1 MMKSEELTV
10 VQLKEQLE
18 KVGLGTGGAK
28 AELQL
33 RLCEALEA
41 NGIYV
46 EEHEFLD
53 EEPDTN
59 NEIMAIMNLMMQKLE
74 KNSEEQAH
82 SLRKL
87 DKKLE
92 QQFSEITQTLG
103 QNFVELKMELQQVQI
118 KCSRRKE
125 RTRMSEC
132 PGLKRVKLQAPTF
145 DGSYTFEVF
154 KLKFEIAAATNNW
167 NIGEKTESLIV
178 ALKGSAEEFLKQI
191 PPEQHK
197 NYQAVM
203 DTLERKQSIMPK
215 MNRTPPN
222 VPAGVSV
229 PTGCGAKRMLK
240 ETSPEQQESM
250 VVKNSVGNMQL
261 SDLMSVL
268 SNLLDDKLQNV
279 ATKKDLEDIKA
290 KMGNINHK
298 VENLAKENSELKKE
312 LEKLKREREHE
323 QLEIDRLI
331 SQSKRKNVIFKG
343 FEKANSPKKAVEM
356 VCNHILK
363 LPEVKIASARII
375 YTRNERISVVA
386 EMGAE
391 DMATEVFKSVKN
403 LSGHKITIERDLDK
417 KRLECKKALLQL
429 KADILNVDQTHVNEN
444 KAESLSKY
452 FGGYNLTWKYAT
464 RINNYGRYSGG
475 ILLAIKKEL
484 ANLRINCYTKIIQE
498 CHVIYIKFGHTQIN
512 IVPLYIRSAIWSDEF
527 SKLETIFMEN
537 EIKNLIVIGD
547 LNVRIGKMQNYLEEE
562 YIANFTA
569 GFEERK
575 SKDEVENSRGHRFI
589 HLCCDNGLV
598 IPNGM
603 TKGDEEGEITFCS
616 GVGMSVNDIC
626 AVSLEILEFID
637 KFEVGNTHWSD
648 HFPIVLT
655 LRLTDIE
662 TVRKNTNLLPKL
674 KWNKQQ
680 VTAYKQRISETLLN
694 VKQNK
699 DLLTL
704 TDITYV
710 IKSAHKETQIREHS
724 FEKKQ
729 NWFNWR
735 CHKARQETFKSL
747 EKFRQVSSSQN
758 KEFYLKDNKHYKVIC
773 AEAKQ
778 RYYQQLDAK
787 IQNVKTNKDWWK
799 IAREINGN
807 TSSTITMEAEMLK
820 LYFSNL
826 LNPSRTS
833 LDIQYAHGY
842 MEVYELDKTITLRE
856 VKEFVERTKNYKA
869 PGEDRIPYEFIK
881 YASDDLLS
889 EITIACNDMF
899 NSGIVD
905 ESFVKSIIYPIHKKG
920 HVGLPCNYRGVS
932 FMNCIAKIMMGVVTD
947 RLTNWTENFKAAFD
961 KVSRKALIYK
971 LHAAGVSTKM
981 VRFIENVYS
990 NTKCA
995 VWTGKDL
1002 SNEFSA
1008 VSGVKQGC
1016 ILSPHLFVLYLND
1029 LHDFLGGGIQ
1039 IEELNIRTLMYADD
1053 IVILADDITTLQK
1066 MIYKLESYC
1075 HSWNLEINLS
1085 PQLWFFEKEV
1095 DWQIKKNGI
1104 SVEKK

>member
-1 MMKSEELTV
+1 
-10 VQLKEQLE
+10 
-18 KVGLGTGGAK
+18 
-28 AELQL
+28 
-33 RLCEALEA
+33 
-41 NGIYV
+41 
-46 EEHEFLD
+46 
-53 EEPDTN
+53 
-59 NEIMAIMNLMMQKLE
+59 
-74 KNSEEQAH
+74 
-82 SLRKL
+82 
-87 DKKLE
+87 
-92 QQFSEITQTLG
+92 
-103 QNFVELKMELQQVQI
+103 
-118 KCSRRKE
+118 
-125 RTRMSEC
+125 
-132 PGLKRVKLQAPTF
+132 
-145 DGSYTFEVF
+145 
-154 KLKFEIAAATNNW
+154 
-167 NIGEKTESLIV
+167 
-178 ALKGSAEEFLKQI
+178 
-191 PPEQHK
+191 
-197 NYQAVM
+197 
-203 DTLERKQSIMPK
+203 
-215 MNRTPPN
+215 
-222 VPAGVSV
+222 
-229 PTGCGAKRMLK
+229 
-240 ETSPEQQESM
+240 
-250 VVKNSVGNMQL
+250 
-261 SDLMSVL
+261 
-268 SNLLDDKLQNV
+268 
-279 ATKKDLEDIKA
+279 
-290 KMGNINHK
+290 
-298 VENLAKENSELKKE
+298 
-312 LEKLKREREHE
+312 
-323 QLEIDRLI
+323 
-331 SQSKRKNVIFKG
+331 
-343 FEKANSPKKAVEM
+343 
-356 VCNHILK
+356 
-363 LPEVKIASARII
+363 
-375 YTRNERISVVA
+375 
-386 EMGAE
+386 
-391 DMATEVFKSVKN
+391 
-403 LSGHKITIERDLDK
+403 
-417 KRLECKKALLQL
+417 
-429 KADILNVDQTHVNEN
+429 
-444 KAESLSKY
+444 
-452 FGGYNLTWKYAT
+452 
-464 RINNYGRYSGG
+464 
-475 ILLAIKKEL
+475 
-484 ANLRINCYTKIIQE
+484 
-498 CHVIYIKFGHTQIN
+498 
-512 IVPLYIRSAIWSDEF
+512 
-527 SKLETIFMEN
+527 
-537 EIKNLIVIGD
+537 
-547 LNVRIGKMQNYLEEE
+547 MQNYLEEE

-598 IPNGM
+598 IANGM

-758 KEFYLKDNKHYKVIC
+758 KEIYLKDNKHYKVIC

-787 IQNVKTNKDWWK
+787 IQNVKTNKDWWN

-820 LYFSNL
+820 LYFSNV
-826 LNPSRTS
+826 LNPSQTS

-842 MEVYELDKTITLRE
+842 MEVYDLDKTITLRE
-856 VKEFVERTKNYKA
+856 VKEFIERTKNYKA

-881 YASDDLLS
+881 YAPDDLLS
-889 EITIACNDMF
+889 EITITCNDMF

-920 HVGLPCNYRGVS
+920 DVGLPCNYRGVS

-981 VRFIENVYS
+981 VHFIENVYS

-1029 LHDFLGGGIQ
+1029 LHDFLGGSIQ

-1085 PQLWFFEKEV
+1085 KSAIMVFRKGGRLANKEKWYLGGEEIRIVNEYCYLGVTLTPTMNFRKHVERRTIAAKNSINLTWNNFLSRNGIPIKAKWNLFLAISRAIQSYGAQVWGCTLFEEVVKLQLYFLKKILRMPQFTPTYILITMYIYGTERLPNQLTKKLLNLNLSWVQVLNELGNICGINWNQQTASRNLWKANNELLLTFLKADLREKYISKSQQTNRIYKDLTPSLGKEYIADITHIKNITWILKARSSMIELNGNRFDIYTSRSALCSMCNLDETEDIVHFLGRCPILQEFRLACFADKVRVGEHTRRFNAPSINEVAVVIVGEQFEKRDIKIIRE
-1095 DWQIKKNGI
+1095 DKTWQTIEDTHRSYDALQYPLIFWEGEDGYQINIKQRNPLTG
-1104 SVEKK
+1104 V